1 MSIATDK
8 NIYFLKWHMFNFKI
22 NINFVIG
29 HTMLPNF
36 YQATKKSPE
45 WYLNGLQNN
54 YILKTYG
61 RNSKCLEGC
70 KWGKHCWGVGGRSW
84 TGSNEKK

>member
-1 MSIATDK
+1 M
-8 NIYFLKWHMFNFKI
+8 FKI
-22 NINFVIG
+22 NINLVIG

-70 KWGKHCWGVGGRSW
+70 EESIVEGLGEDFELEVMRKNSKERI
-84 TGSNEKK
+84 